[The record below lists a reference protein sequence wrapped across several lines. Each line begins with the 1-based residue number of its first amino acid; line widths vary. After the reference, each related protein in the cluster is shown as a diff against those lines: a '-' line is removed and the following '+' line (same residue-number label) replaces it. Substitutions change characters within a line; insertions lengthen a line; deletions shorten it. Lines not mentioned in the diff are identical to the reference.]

1 MGRNHRD
8 YRRLFLAQILSRENA
23 GMNFVCIQNQAFACG
38 NRAVHIFPF
47 LKLLR
52 LLLGNLHALLCH
64 LIMKR
69 LLKNG
74 KQRLFLRTQP

>member
-8 YRRLFLAQILSRENA
+8 YRRLFLTQILSRENA
-23 GMNFVCIQNQAFACG
+23 GMNFVCIQNQTFACG

-52 LLLGNLHALLCH
+52 LLLGNLHALFGH

>member
-52 LLLGNLHALLCH
+52 LLLGNLHALFGH

-69 LLKNG
+69 FLKNG